1 MQVGFIGL
9 GNMGNPMCQNL
20 LKAGFPLVVND
31 VRSEAAANLTAA
43 GAICAASP
51 ADVACAVD
59 VLITMLPGP
68 SQVEAVMLG
77 EHGALEAMRAGTLWM
92 EMSTSSPAVARRVI
106 ERARPRGVGVLEAPV
121 SGMARGAIAGT
132 LQIFVGG
139 DKQLF
144 EQVRPVLEAMGDP
157 RHIFLIGPNGA
168 GYAVKLLINL
178 LWFVHAVATSEVL
191 VLGKRAGVDLEM
203 LHRSLVAS
211 PANSNFLE
219 HDVLSVFQDDYDKAF
234 SLALDCKDL
243 GLAIDLGRELGVPLE
258 LSALIARSSS
268 VGLVT
273 RCGLRFPRRG
283 RARATPR
290 GGRSS

>member
-1 MQVGFIGL
+1 
-9 GNMGNPMCQNL
+9 
-20 LKAGFPLVVND
+20 
-31 VRSEAAANLTAA
+31 
-43 GAICAASP
+43 
-51 ADVACAVD
+51 
-59 VLITMLPGP
+59 
-68 SQVEAVMLG
+68 MLG

-92 EMSTSSPAVARRVI
+92 DMSTSSPAVARRVI

-121 SGMARGAIAGT
+121 SGMARGAISGT

-157 RHIFLIGPNGA
+157 RRIFLIGPNGA

-191 VLGKRAGVDLEM
+191 VLGKRAGVDLEI
-203 LHRSLVAS
+203 LHRSLVSS

-219 HDVLSVFQDDYDKAF
+219 HDVLSVFQGDYDEAF
-234 SLALDCKDL
+234 SLALVCKDL

-258 LSALIARSSS
+258 LSALVEQIYR
-268 VGLVT
+268 
-273 RCGLRFPRRG
+273 
-283 RARATPR
+283 RARATYGDR
-290 GGRSS
+290 GGEMLAVKLLEDLTGTPLRLAATVGA